1 MKLGWSVVLLVLL
14 LGCATTQGT
23 GGSGPVRA
31 PPGVQPAT
39 KKELPWL
46 NLPGGRM
53 KTTLYYGPW
62 QCRREFMNGC
72 QKQCASEGHP
82 LKGCMWL
89 ADLKFD
95 WEGRLILLPVSVKAG
110 SRYGIHHCCCD
121 YPELS
126 PVDNATR
133 RKQWEKFRESYREGW
148 SKKFGAWPEES
159 EVSWPGH
166 HIRDLKHGGNP
177 VDPNNLFPAK
187 PSVHDLYNRAYP
199 ACYSGQSPWNTVG
212 PDLPYTDP

>member
-1 MKLGWSVVLLVLL
+1 MKLAGAVVLLVYLT
-14 LGCATTQGT
+14 GCATTQGT
-23 GGSGPVRA
+23 GGSGPSRP

-46 NLPGGRM
+46 DVPGGRM

-62 QCRREFMNGC
+62 QCRREFMNDC
-72 QKQCASEGHP
+72 EKQCAAEGYP

-89 ADLKFD
+89 VDFKFD
-95 WEGRLILLPVSVKAG
+95 WEGSLVVLPVPVRAG
-110 SRYGIHHCCCD
+110 SRFGLFHCCCN

-126 PVDNATR
+126 PEENATR
-133 RKQWEKFRESYREGW
+133 RKEWEKFRESYREGW
-148 SKKFGAWPEES
+148 SEKFGKWPEEG

-177 VDPNNLFPAK
+177 VDPSNIFPAK
-187 PSVHDLYNRAYP
+187 PSVHDIYNRAYP
-199 ACYSGQSPWNTVG
+199 ACYGGQPPWNTVG
-212 PDLPYTDP
+212 PNLPYTD